1 MRSILRMLPWLAL
14 LLVLGLAG
22 EALGCPNC
30 KEAVANQDG
39 DAMRLANGYSW
50 SIILMISMPFA
61 MMLSKASRL
70 ARLFTRTVPAVLSPV
85 TKVASPP

>member
-1 MRSILRMLPWLAL
+1 MRTTLRMLPWLVL
-14 LLVLGLAG
+14 LLVIGLSG

-50 SIILMISMPFA
+50 SIILMIAMPFTLLGTG
-61 MMLSKASRL
+61 MMMI
-70 ARLFTRTVPAVLSPV
+70 ARAVKRGDLPEM
-85 TKVASPP
+85 